1 MTRIL
6 PLVARVLLGLIFF
19 VIGLNGFFNF
29 LPMPPHPGPADDFI
43 GALAATGY
51 MFPLLKG
58 LEVLAGTLLLSGKF
72 VPLALVILAP
82 IVVNVAAFHVFL
94 TPGEPAMAIVLT
106 FLLAFL
112 GWTYRSSF
120 SGVLNPNAAPGA

>member
-1 MTRIL
+1 M
-6 PLVARVLLGLIFF
+6 VGSQA
-19 VIGLNGFFNF
+19 
-29 LPMPPHPGPADDFI
+29 
-43 GALAATGY
+43 GALQRLEEG
-51 MFPLLKG
+51 PQECVRS
-58 LEVLAGTLLLSGKF
+58 EVLAGTLLLTGKF

>member
-1 MTRIL
+1 MTRIAAT
-6 PLVARVLLGLIFF
+6 VARILLGLVFLVF
-19 VIGLNGFFNF
+19 GLNFFFQF
-29 LPMPPHPGPADDFI
+29 LPMPALSGPPAAFM
-43 GALAATGY
+43 GALFATGY
-51 MFPLLKG
+51 MFSLVKG
-58 LEVLAGTLLLSGKF
+58 LEVLAGALLLSGRF
-72 VPLALVILAP
+72 VPLALLLLAP
-82 IVVNVAAFHVFL
+82 IVINIAAFHVFL